1 MAEKKEAEQLR
12 LGRTG
17 ERLARRFLER
27 RGFELLARNLKLH
40 TAEIDLLM
48 RDGASFVLVE
58 VKSAR
63 DRGGEETHPGR
74 NYSREQKIRQRRA
87 VHELE
92 RKFGDADFP
101 FRHDLVEVLFG
112 RFFSVK
118 IRHYPDYYRN
128 RNLTK

>member
-1 MAEKKEAEQLR
+1 MAEKKEAEHLR

-17 ERLARRFLER
+17 EHLARRFLER

-63 DRGGEETHPGR
+63 DRGEETHPGR

-92 RKFGDADFP
+92 RKYGDADFP

>member
-1 MAEKKEAEQLR
+1 MAEKKEAEHLR

-63 DRGGEETHPGR
+63 DRGEETHPGR

-92 RKFGDADFP
+92 RKYGDADFP

-112 RFFSVK
+112 RFF
-118 IRHYPDYYRN
+118 R
-128 RNLTK
+128 

>member
-1 MAEKKEAEQLR
+1 
-12 LGRTG
+12 
-17 ERLARRFLER
+17 
-27 RGFELLARNLKLH
+27 
-40 TAEIDLLM
+40 M

-63 DRGGEETHPGR
+63 DRGEETHPGR

-92 RKFGDADFP
+92 RKYGDADFP